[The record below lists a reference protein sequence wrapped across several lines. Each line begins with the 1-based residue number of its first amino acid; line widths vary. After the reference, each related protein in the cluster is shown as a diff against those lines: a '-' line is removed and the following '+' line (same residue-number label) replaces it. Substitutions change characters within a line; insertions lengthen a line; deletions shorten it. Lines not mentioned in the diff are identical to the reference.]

1 LQGQGGNQAL
11 NDEHIGR
18 VPPVAPETIIYPAIH
33 KVALMTHCILA
44 KGYHDGI
51 TIPSLNKK
59 GRSQRDH
66 NERRGRRSFHAS
78 PPLQWRQTHLL

>member
-1 LQGQGGNQAL
+1 M
-11 NDEHIGR
+11 
-18 VPPVAPETIIYPAIH
+18 YPAIH

-66 NERRGRRSFHAS
+66 NERRGGEAFMSR
-78 PPLQWRQTHLL
+78 PLFSEDKHTC